1 MKTIFICYNYLTL
14 YKAIYNIRNI
24 YKNDD
29 CVIIYRT
36 SVSELPQNIKRH
48 FNIIEIKINDKTIIK
63 PLKEYIVEGKWISLI
78 KKTIK
83 VIRKEVNDNEL
94 VRLVVFKDN
103 EKMESTFIEE
113 FKKFSNGKGSVVLI
127 EEGIG
132 LYLKSNQPQ
141 KLGYKYKILQKI
153 FGLSKYF
160 LNNYPQGYNP
170 LVDKIVCS
178 DVEKLNQIK
187 GREGLRIISQK
198 GIFTFDNAEFFLVN
212 ILGYKMCQI
221 NVYKSFKVVYL
232 TQPTQ
237 EIGLTEE
244 NEEKIIKKLSQILGE
259 KIIIKRHQRDN
270 RIIKYKDNSKIF
282 DFENEM
288 SNIPF
293 ECIYSIMDSPI
304 IVTFYSSAYANVL
317 EDNPTAKVLLL
328 YKLLNN
334 PVLNDRMKS
343 LLKQLDNRIIVPESF
358 DDLKN
363 SINNIWEDNRIDG

>member
-48 FNIIEIKINDKTIIK
+48 FNTIEIKINDKTLVK

-83 VIRKEVNDNEL
+83 VIKKEVNDNEL

-113 FKKFSNGKGSVVLI
+113 FKKLTNGKGSVVLI

-141 KLGYKYKILQKI
+141 KLGYKYKILQNI

-170 LVDKIVCS
+170 LVDTIVCS

-187 GREGLRIISQK
+187 GRKGLKIFNQK
-198 GIFTFDNAEFFLVN
+198 GIFTFDNTEFFLVN
-212 ILGYKMCQI
+212 ILGYKICQI
-221 NVYKSFKVVYL
+221 NVYKSFKMVYL

-304 IVTFYSSAYANVL
+304 IVTFYSGTTLIRLNQTPIKFIILSDPVIL
-317 EDNPTAKVLLL
+317 HIPIC
-328 YKLLNN
+328 KLLQSLFNRS
-334 PVLNDRMKS
+334 LRFKS
-343 LLKQLDNRIIVPESF
+343 YFMVQ
-358 DDLKN
+358 
-363 SINNIWEDNRIDG
+363 